1 MLARA
6 SERYEGGLTAYGPR
20 DFQLR
25 IARVADRSAAA
36 ASGTQGRGLRAR
48 SFLVSAAAACW
59 KCSSSFSNATDPG
72 RFEDCARK
80 MSPAA

>member
-25 IARVADRSAAA
+25 IARVAGANHLA
-36 ASGTQGRGLRAR
+36 
-48 SFLVSAAAACW
+48 VS
-59 KCSSSFSNATDPG
+59 
-72 RFEDCARK
+72 FEDPEREKAWQARRIIEPNTVVK
-80 MSPAA
+80 LGPIVAIDWSRPVPLDQQ